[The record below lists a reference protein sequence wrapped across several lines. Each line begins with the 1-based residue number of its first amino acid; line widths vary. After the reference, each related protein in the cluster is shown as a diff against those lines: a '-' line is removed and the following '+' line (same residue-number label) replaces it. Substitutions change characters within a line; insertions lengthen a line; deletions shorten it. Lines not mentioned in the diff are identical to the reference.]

1 MCPES
6 NEVIWL
12 VNIQI
17 NNYCFCT
24 QEREKM
30 LKCENLVKKYLN
42 VTAVSDISTQIEPGK
57 IYALL
62 GPNGSGKTTFM
73 KMVAG
78 LIKPTSGKITF
89 DEQPIGI
96 YSKAHIAYMPTEG
109 YFYNYMTCRDA
120 GKYYKD
126 FFADFDEN
134 KYYNL
139 LQQMDLEPSQKLS
152 KMSSGMMAKAKIAIT
167 LARNSKIIMLDE
179 PLNGIDIIAREKV
192 INTVIENARPDNA
205 IIMSSHL
212 VDELEKIIDYAI
224 FIRQGQVVMQ
234 GDAEELR
241 VQKGMS
247 IVDMYKQ
254 IYAYDAV

>member
-1 MCPES
+1 MAIRRKA
-6 NEVIWL
+6 VI
-12 VNIQI
+12 
-17 NNYCFCT
+17 
-24 QEREKM
+24 M
-30 LKCENLVKKYLN
+30 LKCENIVKKYMN
-42 VTAVSDISTQIEPGK
+42 VTAIADISTQIEPGR

-73 KMVAG
+73 KVVAG
-78 LIKPTSGKITF
+78 LIKPTSGRIAF
-89 DEQPIGI
+89 EEQPIGI
-96 YSKAHIAYMPTEG
+96 YSKAHIAYMPTES

-120 GKYYKD
+120 GNYYRD

-134 KYYNL
+134 KYYYL
-139 LQQMDLEPSQKLS
+139 LQQMDLNPSQKLS

-167 LARNSKIIMLDE
+167 LARDSKIIMLDE

-192 INTVIENARPDNA
+192 IDTVIQNAKPDNA
-205 IIMSSHL
+205 IIISSHL

-234 GDAEELR
+234 GDAEALR
-241 VQKGMS
+241 MDKGMS